1 MGGVL
6 LELGARSTR
15 ETGGGEVRSADAQT
29 SAPPRHRGLSPQ
41 LPRGLSDAPAP
52 AALAI
57 APPPFPRDLA
67 SPSAWPLPTGPPAAT
82 CPPGPCTPRC
92 VLEADLVHAG
102 PAGLPPWT
110 EGPVSSLEPTGL
122 SAGRA
127 GRSRG
132 RCAAPVRGACIRRVQ
147 GAGSGWG
154 DLAPTLRPPATSPEG
169 GPRGQRRAGP
179 RSERPGGPG
188 AQSWARGELG
198 LGCPAPVPRGRG
210 AARRL

>member
-6 LELGARSTR
+6 LELGARSTG
-15 ETGGGEVRSADAQT
+15 ETGGGEARSADAQT
-29 SAPPRHRGLSPQ
+29 SAPPRHRGLSTQ

-52 AALAI
+52 AGLAI

-82 CPPGPCTPRC
+82 CPPGPCTPRR

-122 SAGRA
+122 SAGQA

-132 RCAAPVRGACIRRVQ
+132 RCAAPVRGACMRRVQ
-147 GAGSGWG
+147 GAGSGGG

-169 GPRGQRRAGP
+169 GPRGSGGWAHAARGRAAPGRRAG
-179 RSERPGGPG
+179 
-188 AQSWARGELG
+188 RG
-198 LGCPAPVPRGRG
+198 VN
-210 AARRL
+210 